1 MLLDYEIQYVSERP
15 KARSVMGLNYPAAGA
30 VVRVRRRR

>member
-1 MLLDYEIQYVSERP
+1 MLLDYEIGYNSERP
-15 KARSVMGLNYPAAGA
+15 QTRPVMGLNYPAAGA